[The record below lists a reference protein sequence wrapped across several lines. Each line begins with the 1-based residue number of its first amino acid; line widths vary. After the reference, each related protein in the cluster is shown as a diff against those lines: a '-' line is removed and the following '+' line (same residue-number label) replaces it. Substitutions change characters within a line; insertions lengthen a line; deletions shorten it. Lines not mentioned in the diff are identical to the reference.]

1 MRNGSPNKFDRVD
14 GRNVRAGWATI
25 ALICVLCETTV
36 AKTTSRMR
44 TVRMAEAQIG
54 ENMHSAQRTVIDE
67 SGRTVRVPVNVR
79 RIVTLAPNLTEIVFA
94 LGAQNRLV
102 GVSKFSDRPESA
114 REKPRIGMP
123 LNPSLEA
130 IVGARPDV
138 VFAASVNSWD
148 TVDSLERLG
157 IPVYT
162 TDPHSIMGMLRSIRD
177 IGGVIGAQEEAWQLV
192 QALQQRLAALKAKLA
207 NVPPIPALFVV
218 WDNPLQSVG
227 ENTFIA
233 DALRWAGARSVVQTN
248 QNWPLVSM
256 EEVVKLNPEY
266 LIYAQSTMGAHA
278 SSDSADLL
286 NADAAVAAR
295 LKELRSQEPWRELP
309 AVREGHIAV
318 VSSEID
324 VPAPGLI
331 DVIEQLAQEL
341 HPAIF
346 QKSNNRNGRQL
357 PGSNENGEDIG
368 SKSPRVSAEEF
379 SCTR

>member
-1 MRNGSPNKFDRVD
+1 MAKSH
-14 GRNVRAGWATI
+14 AG
-25 ALICVLCETTV
+25 E
-36 AKTTSRMR
+36 S
-44 TVRMAEAQIG
+44 
-54 ENMHSAQRTVIDE
+54 MHSAQRVVIDE

-94 LGAQNRLV
+94 LGAQSRLV
-102 GVSKFSDRPESA
+102 GVSKFSDRPAAA
-114 REKPRIGMP
+114 REKSRIGMP

-162 TDPHSIMGMLRSIRD
+162 TNPHSVTGMLQSIRD
-177 IGGVIGAQEEAWQLV
+177 IGGVIGAQEQARRLV
-192 QALQQRLAALKAKLA
+192 HELQQRLAALKAKLA
-207 NVPPIPALFVV
+207 NVAPIPALFVV

-227 ENTFIA
+227 KNTFIA
-233 DALRWAGARSVVQTN
+233 DALRWAGARSVVQTD

-256 EEVVKLNPEY
+256 EEVVKLNPQY
-266 LIYAQSTMGAHA
+266 LIYAQSNMDPHA
-278 SSDSADLL
+278 SGDSARLM
-286 NADAAVAAR
+286 NASATIAAR
-295 LKELRSQEPWRELP
+295 LRELRALEPWRELP

-318 VSSEID
+318 VSDEID

-341 HPAIF
+341 HPEIF
-346 QKSNNRNGRQL
+346 QKTSNRNVRRS
-357 PGSNENGEDIG
+357 PGSNENSRETWTR
-368 SKSPRVSAEEF
+368 PRRVSAEEF
-379 SCTR
+379 LCAR